1 MAAPLITVLIDTYNH
16 ERFIED
22 ALASVLEQDFPAS
35 EMEILVV
42 DDGSTDGTTEIV
54 RKFEPRVRLI
64 RKENGGQASAFNAGI
79 AEARGEIVA
88 FLDGDDWWA
97 RHKLTRV
104 TQTLSADPSLGFV
117 GNGIVIMHRDGSAES
132 EVLREGF
139 RFQANTLE
147 GVRLFGVR
155 GSFMGT
161 SRMTIRRHILR
172 EVGPVPESIVVQADE
187 YLFTVASVLA
197 GAQILPDL
205 LTYYRLHD
213 ANGFQFSHADSRQ
226 VRRKQEAL
234 AALARGLS
242 SRLNAMDIDPGARDA
257 ILDMA
262 RANADQLR
270 LRLDGGW
277 PWETANTEW
286 RIYRVMH
293 PDASVPHRVFKSL
306 ALLAAFMMP
315 PRLFYSV
322 QSKVSQNSVYQRT
335 RQQLLPVPRMAHLQR
350 DRKADHKE
358 SAEVN

>member
-16 ERFIED
+16 ERFIEK
-22 ALASVLEQDFPAS
+22 AIVSVLEQDFPAG

-54 RKFEPRVRLI
+54 RKFEPRVRLL
-64 RKENGGQASAFNAGI
+64 RKTNGGQASAFNAGI
-79 AEARGEIVA
+79 PEARGEIVA

-97 RHKLTRV
+97 SNKLTRV

-147 GVRLFGVR
+147 GARLFGVR

-161 SRMTIRRHILR
+161 SRMTIRRDILR
-172 EVGPVPESIVVQADE
+172 KIGPVPEAIVVQADE
-187 YLFTVASVLA
+187 YLFTIAAVLA
-197 GAQILPDL
+197 SAQILPDL

-226 VRRKQEAL
+226 LRRKQEAL
-234 AALARGLS
+234 AALARALS
-242 SRLNAMDIDPGARDA
+242 DRLNAMDTDRAARDA
-257 ILDMA
+257 ILEMA

-277 PWETANTEW
+277 PWETAGTEW
-286 RIYRVMH
+286 KIYRVLH
-293 PDASVPHRVFKSL
+293 PDASFAHRVFKSL
-306 ALLAAFMMP
+306 VLATTLITP
-315 PRLFYSV
+315 PKFFYSFH
-322 QSKVSQNSVYQRT
+322 SKVAQSPLYQRT
-335 RQQLLPVPRMAHLQR
+335 RRQLLPIPRMSHLQN
-350 DRKADHKE
+350 DRKADPQKTE
-358 SAEVN
+358 